1 MKAQFKIKR
10 KKNAIKSM
18 KKLLMV
24 MPLLLLGWAEI
35 YLTSFSLLV
44 KSLLLKKKKFRH
56 SEQILLYNALVKEKW
71 LR

>member
-10 KKNAIKSM
+10 QKILLKLM

-44 KSLLLKKKKFRH
+44 KSLLLKKKFRH